1 MIIGLA
7 GIVFLFVLVVVASV
21 QTRLELAEDQRAGA
35 LSLARALLISV
46 LGGIWV
52 IFAPAS
58 DRLRIVCGLLL
69 IVIWLLQQ
77 LLGRVIGKTKLAES
91 LTLRAEPFV
100 TWWSRLVMPIRL
112 VTPEA
117 AEEYEQELL
126 DSVEEFAETVV
137 REVMVPRVDMEVVDS
152 DAMLQ
157 DALSTF
163 ISTGFSRL
171 PVVGQSVDDVVGV
184 LYLKDLARVVHQDPA
199 LLDTK
204 SASEASRPALFTPE
218 SKSVAELLQ
227 EMQQASTQIAVVVD
241 EYGGVAGIVTV
252 EDLIEELVGEIGDEY
267 DREVVGI
274 EKLDEVS
281 YRVHPRTTLDEI
293 EELCEIELEDDD
305 VDTIGGLLVKTLGVL
320 PKGGEQVEVSGL
332 QLTADRVIAKKGQLS
347 SVLVRKVVVDE

>member
-7 GIVFLFVLVVVASV
+7 GIFFLFVLVVVASV

-77 LLGRVIGKTKLAES
+77 LLGRVIGKSKLAES
-91 LTLRAEPFV
+91 LTLRAEPIV
-100 TWWSRLVMPIRL
+100 SWWSRLVMPIRL

-227 EMQQASTQIAVVVD
+227 EMQQASTQIAIVVD

-332 QLTADRVIAKKGQLS
+332 QLTADRVIAKKGQLL

>member
-7 GIVFLFVLVVVASV
+7 GIIFLFVLVVVASV

-58 DRLRIVCGLLL
+58 DQLRIVCGLLL

-77 LLGRVIGKTKLAES
+77 LLGRVIGKSKLAES

-332 QLTADRVIAKKGQLS
+332 QLTADRVIAKKGQLL

>member
-1 MIIGLA
+1 M
-7 GIVFLFVLVVVASV
+7 
-21 QTRLELAEDQRAGA
+21 
-35 LSLARALLISV
+35 
-46 LGGIWV
+46 
-52 IFAPAS
+52 
-58 DRLRIVCGLLL
+58 
-69 IVIWLLQQ
+69 
-77 LLGRVIGKTKLAES
+77 
-91 LTLRAEPFV
+91 V
-100 TWWSRLVMPIRL
+100 TWWSKLVMPIRL

-332 QLTADRVIAKKGQLS
+332 QLTADRVIAKKGQLL

>member
-1 MIIGLA
+1 MIVGLA
-7 GIVFLFVLVVVASV
+7 GIIFLFVLVAVASV

-46 LGGIWV
+46 LGAIWV
-52 IFAPAS
+52 IFTPEG
-58 DRLRIVCGLLL
+58 DRLRIVFGILL

-77 LLGRVIGKTKLAES
+77 LLGRVIGKSKLAES
-91 LTLRAEPFV
+91 LTLRAERLV
-100 TWWSRLVMPIRL
+100 TWWSKLVTPIRL

-305 VDTIGGLLVKTLGVL
+305 VDTIGGLLVKTLGLL

-332 QLTADRVIAKKGQLS
+332 QLTADRVIAKKGQLL

>member
-1 MIIGLA
+1 
-7 GIVFLFVLVVVASV
+7 
-21 QTRLELAEDQRAGA
+21 
-35 LSLARALLISV
+35 
-46 LGGIWV
+46 
-52 IFAPAS
+52 
-58 DRLRIVCGLLL
+58 
-69 IVIWLLQQ
+69 
-77 LLGRVIGKTKLAES
+77 
-91 LTLRAEPFV
+91 
-100 TWWSRLVMPIRL
+100 
-112 VTPEA
+112 
-117 AEEYEQELL
+117 
-126 DSVEEFAETVV
+126 
-137 REVMVPRVDMEVVDS
+137 
-152 DAMLQ
+152 
-157 DALSTF
+157 
-163 ISTGFSRL
+163 
-171 PVVGQSVDDVVGV
+171 
-184 LYLKDLARVVHQDPA
+184 
-199 LLDTK
+199 
-204 SASEASRPALFTPE
+204 
-218 SKSVAELLQ
+218 LLQ

>member
-7 GIVFLFVLVVVASV
+7 GIIFLFVLVVVASV

-77 LLGRVIGKTKLAES
+77 LLGRVIGKSKLAES
-91 LTLRAEPFV
+91 LTLRAEPMV
-100 TWWSRLVMPIRL
+100 TWWSKLVMPIRL

-152 DAMLQ
+152 EAMLQ

-332 QLTADRVIAKKGQLS
+332 QLTADRVIAKKGQLL

>member
-1 MIIGLA
+1 M
-7 GIVFLFVLVVVASV
+7 
-21 QTRLELAEDQRAGA
+21 
-35 LSLARALLISV
+35 
-46 LGGIWV
+46 
-52 IFAPAS
+52 
-58 DRLRIVCGLLL
+58 
-69 IVIWLLQQ
+69 
-77 LLGRVIGKTKLAES
+77 
-91 LTLRAEPFV
+91 
-100 TWWSRLVMPIRL
+100 
-112 VTPEA
+112 
-117 AEEYEQELL
+117 
-126 DSVEEFAETVV
+126 
-137 REVMVPRVDMEVVDS
+137 
-152 DAMLQ
+152 
-157 DALSTF
+157 
-163 ISTGFSRL
+163 
-171 PVVGQSVDDVVGV
+171 
-184 LYLKDLARVVHQDPA
+184 VHQDPA

-320 PKGGEQVEVSGL
+320 PKGGEQVEVKGL
-332 QLTADRVIAKKGQLS
+332 RQELSKQDLHAPGGVGADHHQFAMGHVDDAHQAVGDGQTERNQQQDGAQTGASEERAGDLTPA
-347 SVLVRKVVVDE
+347 